1 MRTVYVALPER
12 LLVEVDEAAKEQYMS
27 RSEYIRKVLRD
38 AVAPRNEEAVKR
50 AREDDPF
57 DPRFIDLDDS

>member
-1 MRTVYVALPER
+1 
-12 LLVEVDEAAKEQYMS
+12 MS
-27 RSEYIRKVLRD
+27 RSEYIRKVFRD
-38 AVAPRNEEAVKR
+38 AVAPRNEEAIKH